1 MKLTTRVTLRLLLV
15 LVPLLTLWAAL
26 FYVAMVDEIN
36 DETDDALE
44 NYAEWIMRRHLVG
57 EALPSQGDGSN
68 NSYELRSVDAAYVAR

>member
-44 NYAEWIMRRHLVG
+44 N
-57 EALPSQGDGSN
+57 
-68 NSYELRSVDAAYVAR
+68 